1 MNYHLKPGGHEKTIQ
16 LRTFAG
22 DIEIFYEIFWKK
34 IYEHPVLKEHE
45 INTIAD
51 LGANIGMS
59 SLYFSQ
65 QFPTAMIYAVEPDP
79 SNFDMLTANL
89 SEEILQSSHVPVR
102 AAIYSADGMVNLKQ
116 NAKAYNTG
124 IAEGDTGIAVRAV
137 TLDTFI
143 REMMITGIDLLKIDV
158 EGSELDVLK
167 GAERMF
173 KEKKIKICVFEFG
186 QTIFDMGNTI
196 DDFKNFFNKHDYR
209 IDNISKDQNLF
220 PVDHKSK
227 LACFSVLFVEPN

>member
-1 MNYHLKPGGHEKTIQ
+1 MFKKRKDCLSPSTVEKNERIFYIENLNQ
-16 LRTFAG
+16 G
-22 DIEIFYEIFWKK
+22 DIVFD
-34 IYEHPVLKEHE
+34 V
-45 INTIAD
+45 
-51 LGANIGMS
+51 GANIGELTLLFSKSVGNGGQVHSFEPTPGTFNKLS
-59 SLYFSQ
+59 SIIQIANKKNVKLNNLALAQHKGDADFNVYEEQ
-65 QFPTAMIYAVEPDP
+65 YASWNTFAKRPLENYGINIAPP
-79 SNFDMLTANL
+79 L
-89 SEEILQSSHVPVR
+89 SIVVPVISIDEYCLENFVDR
-102 AAIYSADGMVNLKQ
+102 
-116 NAKAYNTG
+116 
-124 IAEGDTGIAVRAV
+124 
-137 TLDTFI
+137 
-143 REMMITGIDLLKIDV
+143 IDLLKIDV

-227 LACFSVLFVEPN
+227 LACFSVLFVKPN